1 MFLKEFMFNVTELGG
16 LEMRLKER
24 SNERQNDVENQ
35 ETSPGVILEHTLL
48 RLGQR
53 IRAKANKALF
63 KNT

>member
-1 MFLKEFMFNVTELGG
+1 MFLKEFMFNITELGG
-16 LEMRLKER
+16 LEMRLEER
-24 SNERQNDVENQ
+24 SNERLNHVEHQ
-35 ETSPGVILEHTLL
+35 EMSPGAILEHTLL